1 MRASS
6 LLLAVLLVSVALAEP
21 NKPAVSSKATKWM
34 VEDVIASESAGDFQ
48 IAPDGRWA
56 VWVKTT
62 LDSDKDEHVK
72 QLQRTDLKE
81 LRTIELT
88 RGQVSCTNPRWSPD
102 GKQLAFLSSRPAP
115 KTRSDKQPCLS
126 PSKGQARLLV
136 PTTKPLR

>member
-6 LLLAVLLVSVALAEP
+6 LLLAVLLVSVTVAEP
-21 NKPAVSSKATKWM
+21 NKPAVSSKAAKWT
-34 VEDVIASESAGDFQ
+34 VEDVIASQSAGDFQ
-48 IAPDGRWA
+48 LSPDGRWA

-62 LDSDKDEHVK
+62 LDSDKDEHIK

-115 KTRSDKQPCLS
+115 KTKDKRRTRQKS
-126 PSKGQARLLV
+126 PK
-136 PTTKPLR
+136 